1 MRVRRIGIE
10 AAMMVVAGS
19 AVPKMKR
26 STVVAAVGGAHVGKL
41 TSSQVNGVDWYS
53 LFSFP
58 MT

>member
-26 STVVAAVGGAHVGKL
+26 STVVAAVVL
-41 TSSQVNGVDWYS
+41 VLVSCPQVNGVDWYS